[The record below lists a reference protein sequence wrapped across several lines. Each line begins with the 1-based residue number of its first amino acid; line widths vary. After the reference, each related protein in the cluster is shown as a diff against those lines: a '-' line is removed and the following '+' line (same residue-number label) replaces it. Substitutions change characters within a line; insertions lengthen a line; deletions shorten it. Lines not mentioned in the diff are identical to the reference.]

1 MDTQTTSGHSTAPRR
16 RHLMDPN
23 APRVK
28 RDPEAVKRLETVQR
42 RVVSVL
48 AMTTI
53 AHLTAGMILAAV
65 LDADH
70 ASVGVQIGL
79 VVIGVLFWNVGV
91 AAVLGIN
98 RRPIVSW
105 WHLTALLPLA
115 VGLWLVLR

>member
-1 MDTQTTSGHSTAPRR
+1 MKTTSGSSTAPRR

-23 APRVK
+23 APRVQ
-28 RDPEAVKRLETVQR
+28 RDPEAVKRLEKVQR

-70 ASVGVQIGL
+70 AAVGVQIGL

-98 RRPIVSW
+98 KRSLVSW
-105 WHLTALLPLA
+105 WHLSAVLPLA

>member
-1 MDTQTTSGHSTAPRR
+1 MDAKTTSGSSTAPRR

-23 APRVK
+23 APRVQ
-28 RDPEAVKRLETVQR
+28 RDPEAVKRLEKVQR

-70 ASVGVQIGL
+70 AAVGVQIGL

-98 RRPIVSW
+98 KRPLTSW
-105 WHLTALLPLA
+105 WHLTAVLPLA